1 MERFTEAYKACRKD
15 LTSGKF
21 SDDWQKFVDKSLRLS
36 SLLGSNG
43 PNPKQSKSLDK
54 LREKILAVPANER
67 GALLAGA
74 AAASKQANAACTR
87 AASLKM
93 LWHLYLSSERGAQ
106 SLWIYS
112 PPVDY
117 SQWVFDE
124 ITGSATSYGP
134 KLEKVTEVYS
144 AEERKTMASALN
156 QALAAAQNAV
166 RKLNGADAAT
176 KTAFKRWF
184 ADENTTDA
192 QIKTGMRKLAQGFK
206 KIAAMCN
213 NNHLVF
219 SDEPIDRNGGGWKD
233 YAFVDPTETL
243 NVVYPQGA
251 FLKAAASTSRVW
263 ICVETIIHEIS
274 HRVADTDD
282 FAYDNTGL
290 KPSKDGITY
299 SHAIRNADSWGYFC
313 VDLAGMLAQSTRD
326 PVLARGQLL
335 KAA

>member
-1 MERFTEAYKACRKD
+1 MERFSEAYKACRKD

-21 SDDWQKFVDKSLRLS
+21 PDDWKKFVDKSMRLD
-36 SLLGSNG
+36 SLLGSKG
-43 PNPKQSKSLDK
+43 PNPKQAASLDK
-54 LREKILAVPANER
+54 LREKILAMPEGQR
-67 GALLAGA
+67 GELLAGA
-74 AAASKQANAACTR
+74 TTDAKTAEGAARR

-93 LWHLYLSSERGAQ
+93 LWHLYLTQERGGQA
-106 SLWIYS
+106 LWVYS

-117 SQWVFDE
+117 QQWVFDE
-124 ITGSATSYGP
+124 ITGNKTSFAP
-134 KLEKVTEVYS
+134 KLEKTSEVYS
-144 AEERKTMASALN
+144 AGERSTMADALG
-156 QALAAAQNAV
+156 QALAAAQGASA
-166 RKLNGADAAT
+166 KLALGDATTIAT
-176 KTAFKRWF
+176 FKRWF

-192 QIKTGMRKLAQGFK
+192 QIKTGMRKLSQGFK
-206 KIAAMCN
+206 KIASMCN

-251 FLKAAASTSRVW
+251 FLKAAASTARVW
-263 ICVETIIHEIS
+263 ICVETIVHEIS
-274 HRVADTDD
+274 HRVAGTDD

-290 KPSKDGITY
+290 KPSSSGITY

-326 PVLARGQLL
+326 PVLAKGQLL